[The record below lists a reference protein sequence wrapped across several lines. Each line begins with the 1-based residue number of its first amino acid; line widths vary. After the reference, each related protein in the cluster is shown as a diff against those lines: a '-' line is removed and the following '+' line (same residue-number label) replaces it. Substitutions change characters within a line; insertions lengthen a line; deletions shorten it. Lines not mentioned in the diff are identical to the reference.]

1 MNEHVNLLIV
11 FLIVFMKKMANI
23 KHGSVDKPESFEEIV
38 QMINASIK
46 SSTAL
51 LASQPLVISYN
62 NLQIFKLE

>member
-46 SSTAL
+46 
-51 LASQPLVISYN
+51 
-62 NLQIFKLE
+62 